1 MKYFWALIVM
11 VLGSACYSFKGIS
24 IDYDKYNTYYV
35 SSFQNTTT
43 NSPPTLPQTLTE
55 NLKEKIRAESKLI
68 FSELEPHVEFAATIV
83 RYEVTSEAPS
93 TGETASI
100 NRLNVNLAVEY
111 INHVEE
117 DKGWKKN
124 FPFFFDFPV
133 STDLSSIEDDAINE
147 ISKQLMED
155 IFNAAFNDW

>member
-1 MKYFWALIVM
+1 MRFIWAVFVLIWA
-11 VLGSACYSFKGIS
+11 GGCYSFKGFS
-24 IDYDKYNTYYV
+24 IDYSKYSNYYV
-35 SSFQNTTT
+35 STFQNTTT

-55 NLKEKIRAESKLI
+55 NLKEKIRVESKLV

-83 RYEVTSEAPS
+83 RYDVTSEAPS

-133 STDLSSIEDDAINE
+133 STDLASIEDDAINE